1 MKIFNKSQDNE
12 RALKGHD
19 RFQTKLKSDNFH
31 QNANS
36 TLPPS
41 HIDGMLPLPHY
52 DPKVGTSNHENENFQ
67 QASSKWKRT
76 LLSWRISKQ
85 TQIRQLSQKWNFH
98 FPSSTQSGKL
108 PLPHYD
114 CKVGTSKWNLKI
126 FTRGAQ
132 IAWASDFRCGDT
144 WGMSLESKF
153 FGSRK
158 SKKCTK
164 VGPPPFL
171 YYEEDTSGEGA
182 MRGPRWCDGNLI
194 GALTGVSKPRFNFV
208 KWVGK
213 WLFWVGNAIQGL
225 FSFGEVDFTKERS
238 EWDCIG
244 GQDVLGVHAVRVH
257 VQCRAF

>member
-1 MKIFNKSQDNE
+1 MKEGSIVMTDFEWKVNLTTFMKMVISLYVLS
-12 RALKGHD
+12 R
-19 RFQTKLKSDNFH
+19 SV
-31 QNANS
+31 
-36 TLPPS
+36 
-41 HIDGMLPLPHY
+41 GMLPLPHKE
-52 DPKVGTSNHENENFQ
+52 DKVGTSNHENENFQ

-76 LLSWRISKQ
+76 LLSWRISNES
-85 TQIRQLSQKWNFH
+85 QIWQLSQKWNFH

-108 PLPHYD
+108 PLPHKEA
-114 CKVGTSKWNLKI
+114 KVGTSKPKIKI

-144 WGMSLESKF
+144 WGKSWESKF